1 MQGSPGQPGNNYVE
15 LNEQS
20 YKGVGGNLGAAD
32 RKKPNHPLKYF
43 KGQDLEMYYMERQL
57 KPEVERELKKG
68 FFEIRKKFKFGDS
81 AEASR
86 NKGGDEKEEEVQV
99 YVSHVSLHDFHP
111 IFCKFAM
118 DTVKTILNF
127 SSIVY
132 LNQG

>member
-1 MQGSPGQPGNNYVE
+1 
-15 LNEQS
+15 
-20 YKGVGGNLGAAD
+20 
-32 RKKPNHPLKYF
+32 
-43 KGQDLEMYYMERQL
+43 MYYMEKQL
-57 KPEVERELKKG
+57 KPEVEREIKKG

-81 AEASR
+81 AEPGR
-86 NKGGDEKEEEVQV
+86 RKGDDKEEEVQV

-132 LNQG
+132 LNEG